1 LKNQNNIFYFVT
13 QSTFNRWSMF
23 RFNIRYFLLTILLFL
38 TEVLIGRYMDDA
50 IIRPYG
56 GDFLVVILIYCF
68 VRTFFDTPVLR
79 TAIGVLLFSY
89 FIEITQ
95 YFHLVN
101 LLGLQD
107 CKIARIVMGTYF
119 SFVDMLAY
127 TLGILLVLI
136 IEKLFGHERATKN

>member
-1 LKNQNNIFYFVT
+1 
-13 QSTFNRWSMF
+13 
-23 RFNIRYFLLTILLFL
+23 
-38 TEVLIGRYMDDA
+38 MDDA